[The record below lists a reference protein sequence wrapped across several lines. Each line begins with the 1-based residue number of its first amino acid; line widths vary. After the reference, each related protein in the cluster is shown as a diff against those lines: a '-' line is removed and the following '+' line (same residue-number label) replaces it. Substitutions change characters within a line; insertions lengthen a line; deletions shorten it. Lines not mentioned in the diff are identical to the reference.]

1 MNIYG
6 IAYEVASSNCYE
18 YHFLDQLKNN
28 RFPEMK
34 IQNKIPTTEIG
45 DVLIINIDV
54 DNAARLFGKGQI
66 PPQNAYTVMVVHE
79 LDRSVLPIL
88 KMADLLIFSTE
99 AQRILCEEFI
109 GMKLNCMVMP
119 LPTGDFPRVKEERTD
134 WADFLIYLDYN
145 FDESEIDKIVEQA
158 ENAYKL
164 CHIITSGIF
173 HVCIH
178 GPNHSNKAWHKLEVK
193 LREIAPGFLLH
204 NIHRLE
210 RSEFIEILKNCSRAF
225 VDNRS
230 LPEDYFLKMV
240 DERQS
245 WILHLQYLDMPILS
259 DLKWAGIPLN
269 GIPCLAAW
277 NYNHNLLS
285 TYEEYADFLGLH
297 FKNEVD
303 SGIKTRIDAFNSVE
317 VDKLDDLN
325 IIKGEPLNNIYIFSV
340 CFRNQ
345 KNRIARCIESLV
357 CQNKERDFGIVII
370 DDQSDDGSLEIVL
383 ETLDKYPDVDSCVVY
398 NKINRKAARNF
409 YNVGHLLTTNPESVI
424 CEVDGDDFL
433 ANDKVLD
440 TLEKYY
446 RNGALKTNGSYDFHG
461 QEVEHMSPED
471 LERQHQNL
479 DYSRPWSV
487 DYCNAWL
494 SLRTCKRH
502 LLTQVELCYFMDR
515 HKVDWLHD
523 RHDSAIQPR
532 IIELSEGKSV
542 YVPEVLYKYDLT
554 GDNHDHENGQKNEE
568 YIKMFFHL
576 DKVWHPLPL
585 CASH

>member
-18 YHFLDQLKNN
+18 YHFLDQLKKN

-34 IQNKIPTTEIG
+34 IQNKIPTTESG

-145 FDESEIDKIVEQA
+145 FDESEIEKIVEQA

-409 YNVGHLLTTNPESVI
+409 YNVGHLL
-424 CEVDGDDFL
+424 
-433 ANDKVLD
+433 
-440 TLEKYY
+440 
-446 RNGALKTNGSYDFHG
+446 
-461 QEVEHMSPED
+461 
-471 LERQHQNL
+471 
-479 DYSRPWSV
+479 
-487 DYCNAWL
+487 
-494 SLRTCKRH
+494 SLIH
-502 LLTQVELCYFMDR
+502 
-515 HKVDWLHD
+515 
-523 RHDSAIQPR
+523 I
-532 IIELSEGKSV
+532 
-542 YVPEVLYKYDLT
+542 
-554 GDNHDHENGQKNEE
+554 
-568 YIKMFFHL
+568 
-576 DKVWHPLPL
+576 
-585 CASH
+585 